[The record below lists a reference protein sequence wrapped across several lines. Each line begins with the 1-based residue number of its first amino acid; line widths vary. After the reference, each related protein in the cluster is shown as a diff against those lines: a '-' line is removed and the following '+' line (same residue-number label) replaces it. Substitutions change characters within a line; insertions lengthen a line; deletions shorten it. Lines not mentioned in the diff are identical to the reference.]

1 MYNHP
6 HRPHRRGWGNL
17 PNYNFSVM
25 PPTGSQS
32 LRRLLFSHELAFFV
46 LVAVAGGLG
55 GVSAYF
61 WHQTSAESLRLN
73 GLAHSAQ
80 EIRSDLFRQVKEAML
95 AKLRDDP
102 DAEAVYETYTK
113 SIKARFNALRQNSR
127 SRAEAY
133 AVQALQEA
141 YSTIQVD
148 MNAIFDDPYV
158 LNRMIRSRLLD
169 PRYEQALVAD
179 FDSAFTNL
187 RGLINQQLAD
197 QAEKVALWTRFA
209 PFLIPVPILVAIMLL
224 LISRSSVQ
232 RGFVRPVQSVVG
244 ALRSHDVAE
253 LAAIPDPGGV
263 SEVGEITRGIRDMA
277 GELERSRD
285 ALVDSERQAALG
297 ALVPVVAHNIR
308 NPLASIRASAQLLED
323 DGADGEVR
331 ESREAIIE
339 TVDRLER
346 WVSALVSYLHPLT
359 PQTRQVSAAALFD
372 ATVRLLKPRLE
383 EKRLTLTRAPWD
395 PGVNVNVDP
404 DLMEQ
409 ALYALLTN
417 AVEASP
423 AGAEI
428 ALSIEGGAQVRL
440 GIRDQAGGLAFKPEP
455 TGLEPG
461 PTTKKRGTGLG
472 IPVAFKIC
480 KAHGWEIEF
489 DSDPGVG
496 TRVTLTARAPGAL
509 NDRES

>member
-1 MYNHP
+1 MTST
-6 HRPHRRGWGNL
+6 R
-17 PNYNFSVM
+17 
-25 PPTGSQS
+25 SQS

-55 GVSAYF
+55 GMSAYF

-73 GLAHSAQ
+73 GLAHGAQ
-80 EIRSDLFRQVKEAML
+80 EIRSDLYRQVKEAML

-102 DAEAVYETYTK
+102 DAETVYEAYTK
-113 SIKARFNALRQNSR
+113 SIKERFNQLRQDSR

-133 AVQALQEA
+133 AVQAMQQA

-169 PRYEQALVAD
+169 PRYEQALVGE
-179 FDSAFTNL
+179 FDSAFRNL
-187 RGLINQQLAD
+187 RGLINQQLAA
-197 QAEKVALWTRFA
+197 QADKVALWTRFA
-209 PFLIPVPILVAIMLL
+209 PFVIPVPIFIAIILL
-224 LISRSSVQ
+224 LISRASVR
-232 RGFVRPVQSVVG
+232 RGFVRPVQSVVA
-244 ALRSHDVAE
+244 ALRGRDVSE
-253 LAAIPDPGGV
+253 LALIADPGGV
-263 SEVGEITRGIRDMA
+263 SEVGEIARGIRDMA
-277 GELERSRD
+277 HELERSRD

-359 PQTRQVSAAALFD
+359 PHTRRVPAAALFD
-372 ATVRLLKPRLE
+372 ATIKLMKPRID
-383 EKRLTLTRAPWD
+383 EKRLVLIREPWD
-395 PGVNVNVDP
+395 SGLMVDADP

-423 AGAEI
+423 PGAKI
-428 ALSIEGGAQVRL
+428 SLSVEGDAHVRL
-440 GIRDQAGGLAFKPEP
+440 TIRDRAGGLAFKPEP

-480 KAHGWEIEF
+480 KAHGWDLEF
-489 DSDPGVG
+489 DSEPGIG
-496 TRVTLTARAPGAL
+496 TRVTLIASAPQAL
-509 NDRES
+509 NGHDS

>member
-1 MYNHP
+1 
-6 HRPHRRGWGNL
+6 
-17 PNYNFSVM
+17 M
-25 PPTGSQS
+25 PSTESQS
-32 LRRLLFSHELAFFV
+32 LRSLLFSHELAFFV

-73 GLAHSAQ
+73 GLAHGAQ
-80 EIRSDLFRQVKEAML
+80 EIRSDLFRQVKEATL

-102 DAEAVYETYTK
+102 EAEVVYETYTK
-113 SIKARFNALRQNSR
+113 SIKARFNELRQSSH

-133 AVQALQEA
+133 AVQALQQA

-169 PRYEQALVAD
+169 PRYEQTLVGE
-179 FDSAFTNL
+179 FDAAFSNL
-187 RGLINQQLAD
+187 RGLINQQIAA

-209 PFLIPVPILVAIMLL
+209 PFVIPIPILVAIILL
-224 LISRSSVQ
+224 LISRSSVR
-232 RGFVRPVQSVVG
+232 RGFVRPVQFVVA
-244 ALRSHDVAE
+244 ALRDRDVSE
-253 LAAIPDPGGV
+253 LATIPDPGGV
-263 SEVGEITRGIRDMA
+263 SEVGEIARGIGSMA
-277 GELERSRD
+277 RELERSRD

-308 NPLASIRASAQLLED
+308 NPLASIRACAQLLED

-359 PQTRQVSAAALFD
+359 PQTRSVPAVALFD
-372 ATVRLLKPRLE
+372 ATVKLLKPRLE
-383 EKRLTLTRAPWD
+383 QKRIELKREPWD
-395 PGVNVNVDP
+395 TTASVEADA

-417 AVEASP
+417 AIEASAP
-423 AGAEI
+423 GAEI
-428 ALSIEGGAQVRL
+428 SISVAGGPHVTL
-440 GIRDQAGGLAFKPEP
+440 GISDHAGGLTFTPEP

-480 KAHGWEIEF
+480 KAHGWDIEF
-489 DSDPGVG
+489 EPEAGVG
-496 TRVTLTARAPGAL
+496 TRVVLTARASAAL
-509 NDRES
+509 NDGEA

>member
-1 MYNHP
+1 
-6 HRPHRRGWGNL
+6 
-17 PNYNFSVM
+17 M
-25 PPTGSQS
+25 PPTEPQS

-61 WHQTSAESLRLN
+61 WQQTSAESLRLN
-73 GLAHSAQ
+73 GLAHGAQ
-80 EIRSDLFRQVKEAML
+80 EIRSDLFRQVKEVTL

-102 DAEAVYETYTK
+102 EAETVYEAYTK
-113 SIKARFNALRQNSR
+113 SIKARFNELRQDSH

-133 AVQALQEA
+133 AVQALQQA

-169 PRYEQALVAD
+169 PRYEQTLVGD
-179 FDSAFTNL
+179 FDAAFKNL
-187 RGLINQQLAD
+187 RGLINQQLAA
-197 QAEKVALWTRFA
+197 QADKVALWTRFA
-209 PFLIPVPILVAIMLL
+209 PFVIPVPILVAIILL

-232 RGFVRPVQSVVG
+232 RGFVRPVQSVVA
-244 ALRSHDVAE
+244 ALRGRDVSE
-253 LAAIPDPGGV
+253 LATIPDPGGV
-263 SEVGEITRGIRDMA
+263 SEVGEIARGIGSMA
-277 GELERSRD
+277 RELERSRD

-308 NPLASIRASAQLLED
+308 NPLASIRACAQLLED
-323 DGADGEVR
+323 DGADGEIR
-331 ESREAIIE
+331 ESRDAIIE

-359 PQTRQVSAAALFD
+359 PRTRQVPAAALFD
-372 ATVRLLKPRLE
+372 ATVKLLKPRID
-383 EKRLTLTRAPWD
+383 EKQIELSRGPWD
-395 PGVNVNVDP
+395 AEVGVDVDP

-417 AVEASP
+417 AIEASVP
-423 AGAEI
+423 GGEI
-428 ALSIEGGAQVRL
+428 AISIEAGSNVRL
-440 GIRDQAGGLAFKPEP
+440 GIRDYAGGLSFTPEP

-480 KAHGWEIEF
+480 KAHGWDLEF
-489 DSDPGVG
+489 DTEAGSG
-496 TRVTLTARAPGAL
+496 TRVTLTARAPEPL
-509 NDRES
+509 NGRES

>member
-1 MYNHP
+1 
-6 HRPHRRGWGNL
+6 
-17 PNYNFSVM
+17 M

-55 GVSAYF
+55 GMSAYF

-80 EIRSDLFRQVKEAML
+80 EIRSDLYRQVKEAML

-102 DAEAVYETYTK
+102 DAETIYEAYTK
-113 SIKARFNALRQNSR
+113 SIKERFNSLRQDSR

-133 AVQALQEA
+133 AVQALQQA

-169 PRYEQALVAD
+169 PRYEQALVGE

-187 RGLINQQLAD
+187 RGLINQQLAV
-197 QAEKVALWTRFA
+197 QADKVALWIRFA
-209 PFLIPVPILVAIMLL
+209 PFVIPVPILIAIILL
-224 LISRSSVQ
+224 LLSRASVR
-232 RGFVRPVQSVVG
+232 RGFVRPVQSLVA
-244 ALRSHDVAE
+244 ALRGHDVSV
-253 LAAIPDPGGV
+253 LATIPDPDGV
-263 SEVGEITRGIRDMA
+263 SEVGEIARGIRDMA
-277 GELERSRD
+277 SELERSRD
-285 ALVDSERQAALG
+285 ALVDTERQAALG

-308 NPLASIRASAQLLED
+308 NPLASIRASAQLLEAG
-323 DGADGEVR
+323 GADDEVR

-359 PQTRQVSAAALFD
+359 PHTRQVPAAVLFD
-372 ATVRLLKPRLE
+372 ATVRLLKPRIE
-383 EKRLTLTRAPWD
+383 EKRLVLKRAPWD
-395 PGVNVNVDP
+395 ASVSVEVDP

-428 ALSIEGGAQVRL
+428 SISIDGGTPVRL
-440 GIRDQAGGLAFKPEP
+440 GISDQAGGLAFEPEP

-480 KAHGWEIEF
+480 KAHGWDIEF
-489 DSDPGVG
+489 DSEAGVG
-496 TRVTLTARAPGAL
+496 TRVTLTARAPGTL
-509 NDRES
+509 DDPGS

>member
-1 MYNHP
+1 
-6 HRPHRRGWGNL
+6 
-17 PNYNFSVM
+17 M
-25 PPTGSQS
+25 PPTRSQS

-80 EIRSDLFRQVKEAML
+80 EIRSDLYRQVKEAML

-102 DAEAVYETYTK
+102 EAQAVYEAYTK
-113 SIKARFNALRQNSR
+113 SIKERFNELRQESR

-133 AVQALQEA
+133 AIQALQQA

-169 PRYEQALVAD
+169 PRYEQALVGD
-179 FDSAFTNL
+179 FDAAFKNL
-187 RGLINQQLAD
+187 RGLINQQLAV
-197 QAEKVALWTRFA
+197 QADKVAIWTRFA
-209 PFLIPVPILVAIMLL
+209 PFVIPIPILIAIILL
-224 LISRSSVQ
+224 LISRASVQ
-232 RGFVRPVQSVVG
+232 RGFVRPVQSVVA
-244 ALRSHDVAE
+244 ALRGHHASQ
-253 LAAIPDPGGV
+253 LAAIQDPGGV
-263 SEVGEITRGIRDMA
+263 SEVGEIARGIRDMA
-277 GELERSRD
+277 SELERSHA

-323 DGADGEVR
+323 DDADGEVR
-331 ESREAIIE
+331 ESKEAIIE

-359 PQTRQVSAAALFD
+359 PHTRQVSAAALFD
-372 ATVRLLKPRLE
+372 ATVKLLKPRIE
-383 EKRLTLTRAPWD
+383 EKRLVLKRAPWD
-395 PGVNVNVDP
+395 ADIHVDVDP

-417 AVEASP
+417 AVDASP
-423 AGAEI
+423 PGAEI
-428 ALSIEGGAQVRL
+428 SLSIEGGSEIRL
-440 GIRDQAGGLAFKPEP
+440 AISDRAGGLAFKPEP
-455 TGLEPG
+455 AGLEPG

-480 KAHGWEIEF
+480 KAHGWDLEF

-496 TRVTLTARAPGAL
+496 TRVTLMAHPPETL
-509 NDRES
+509 NEQDS